1 MQTAAVERFEAMYR
15 GAGRDEQAIPW
26 QDPQAR
32 PLAER
37 WLASFDPTGHER
49 ALVVAA
55 GLGDHAAALD
65 RLGLSVVAFDAAPT
79 AVAWAR
85 ERHPETGVR
94 WEVADLFAP
103 PRAWLGGFD
112 LVLEVF
118 TVQAIDPARHE
129 AAARTV
135 AGFVAPGGLLVVV
148 AMVGPPG
155 DGRTL
160 GDGPPWP
167 LDPAVLDAFGAGG
180 PVGAP
185 VDERDLGDG
194 LREVRLEVVRSGGA
208 GAGAQP
214 S

>member
-1 MQTAAVERFEAMYR
+1 MERFEAMYR

-37 WLASFDPTGHER
+37 WLASFDPAGHER

-55 GLGDHAAALD
+55 GLGDHAAALA

-79 AVAWAR
+79 AVDWAR
-85 ERHPETGVR
+85 DRHPDVDVQ

-103 PRAWLGGFD
+103 PRAWLSGFD

-118 TVQAIDPARHE
+118 TVQAIHPSRHAE
-129 AAARTV
+129 AARAV

-155 DGRTL
+155 DGATV

-167 LDPAVLDAFGAGG
+167 LDPAVLDAFGAGR
-180 PVGAP
+180 PVATP
-185 VDERDLGDG
+185 VDQRDLGDG
-194 LREVRLEVVRSGGA
+194 LREVRLEVASPARREPA
-208 GAGAQP
+208 DP
-214 S
+214 